1 MTDLS
6 GHPTQILRASG
17 VEGRFMRRYS
27 GRNARHYET
36 RRQGPQWEAEA
47 QAFRQLYK
55 RVSPRSILDCPI
67 GTGRWLGTYQRT
79 GASVLGIDLSDDML
93 TEPAKKLRPNAGVR
107 LERGDL
113 MNPSRPAALGSG
125 HELIVCTRFA
135 HWLSPQDLTVLF
147 GRFSATGSRY
157 LLLGAMVRPR
167 RRVQPNPSQKGWRDH
182 LKSLRTWLRPRPPEY
197 VHDEAFML
205 QALRECRWTLTA
217 RTPVS
222 RSRGVHYYFY
232 LLAGRGANG
241 AEPGRTQ
248 SCLRAGGKLDSD

>member
-1 MTDLS
+1 M
-6 GHPTQILRASG
+6 GLRALNAC
-17 VEGRFMRRYS
+17 RRS
-27 GRNARHYET
+27 I
-36 RRQGPQWEAEA
+36 A
-47 QAFRQLYK
+47 QAARI
-55 RVSPRSILDCPI
+55 V
-67 GTGRWLGTYQRT
+67 
-79 GASVLGIDLSDDML
+79 
-93 TEPAKKLRPNAGVR
+93 
-107 LERGDL
+107 
-113 MNPSRPAALGSG
+113 MNGCTPSRPAALGSG

-205 QALRECRWTLTA
+205 QALRECGWTLTA

-222 RSRGVHYYFY
+222 RSAAFITTFTCWP
-232 LLAGRGANG
+232 AK
-241 AEPGRTQ
+241 GRTA
-248 SCLRAGGKLDSD
+248 LNRAACKAA